1 MRFLPLILVVLLAS
15 LVDAC
20 EYQTRDGTCYGK
32 NLREKFFYL
41 APNFI
46 NVNHGSFAAVAKLVH
61 KKQTELFLQQEAY
74 PDTWFRKQMY
84 DLIYDSRALIAN
96 FIQATVSDTV
106 LVENASSAVNSIL
119 RSQQFEKGDKVIRLD
134 TSYNM
139 VIRTLDY
146 LTETIGIEVK

>member
-1 MRFLPLILVVLLAS
+1 
-15 LVDAC
+15 
-20 EYQTRDGTCYGK
+20 
-32 NLREKFFYL
+32 
-41 APNFI
+41 
-46 NVNHGSFAAVAKLVH
+46 VAKLVH